1 MNITPSI
8 LIYFAFIIFFGYLV
22 IAILR
27 YINTLDFIKKNFG
40 NLEQVFDL
48 TFAVAF
54 LYIVLYPFWFVSLAK
69 DAFINSRKPEEDY
82 KPSRFA
88 FIGVHIP
95 LLLCWSA
102 FWLYVINL
110 IIDYF
115 YLI

>member
-1 MNITPSI
+1 MNITPI
-8 LIYFAFIIFFGYLV
+8 FLLYFAFIIFFGYLV

-40 NLEQVFDL
+40 NLEQFFEL
-48 TFAVAF
+48 TFAVAI
-54 LYIVLYPFWFVSLAK
+54 LYIIFYPYWFIALAK
-69 DAFINSRKPEEDY
+69 DAFIGSNKPEEYY

-110 IIDYF
+110 ILDNYF
-115 YLI
+115 